1 MGKIIGFNIPGDPQG
16 KLRAR
21 TVWGGKRTYTPQKTA
36 DYEELIRWSYRRVS
50 KDIFDQEEPLEVCI
64 VAWFKPPKSTPKY
77 KACNMLKQLIYPTK
91 KPDIDNIAK
100 IILDALNG
108 VAYKDDTQVID
119 LKVSKRY
126 AKKASVAVIIQERE
140 HQR

>member
-1 MGKIIGFNIPGDPQG
+1 MVKIVGFNIPGDPQG

-21 TVWGGKRTYTPQKTA
+21 TVWGGKRTYTPQKTT
-36 DYEELIRWSYRRVS
+36 DYEELVRWSYKQS
-50 KDIFDQEEPLEVCI
+50 NKDIFDQGQPLEVCI

-77 KACNMLKQLIYPTK
+77 KVLEMLKCLIFPTK

-100 IILDALNG
+100 VILDALNG
-108 VAYKDDTQVID
+108 VAYKDDTQVAD

-126 AKKASVAVIIQERE
+126 AKEASVAVIIQEVGD
-140 HQR
+140 